1 MLETKWGLRLVS
13 LVLALFLFLSV
24 NDVFGSFFSQ
34 EQFNESEEIVIEDVP
49 VETIYDKDNLYLAGA
64 PKTINVRISGPNA
77 IVKKTESMMDFTVK
91 LDMRNDTVG
100 DHKKRF
106 VVDGLS
112 DKLTYELMPKS
123 ANVTLTE
130 KTSVTEQVEAEISDS
145 RIATGYELIGQ
156 EVDPSQVTITG
167 GEDEVSKIAYVK
179 ATLDNKTKLSEST
192 TEEAEVGVFDAQ
204 LNKLDVTVKPAKVKI
219 NIKIAPSAKS
229 VSVTPKTIGKL
240 SSDLKLNDITLS
252 DDQVELFGKR
262 SVLDGIGNMEVEVN
276 LDDITKDTEIKQKIP
291 LPEDVT
297 KASPEEV
304 TVTIDVSKK

>member
-13 LVLALFLFLSV
+13 LILALFLFLSV
-24 NDVFGSFFSQ
+24 NDVFGTFFTQ
-34 EQFNESEEIVIEDVP
+34 EQFNKAEEVVIEDVP
-49 VETIYDKDNLYLAGA
+49 VETIYDKENLYLAGA
-64 PKTINVRISGPNA
+64 PKTVNVRISGPNA
-77 IVKKTESMMDFTVK
+77 IVKKTESMMDFNVK
-91 LDMRNDTVG
+91 LDLSRDTVG
-100 DHKKRF
+100 DHKKKF
-106 VVDGLS
+106 KVEGLS
-112 DKLTYELMPKS
+112 DKLTYELMPNN

-167 GEDEVSKIAYVK
+167 GEDEVNKIAYVK

-219 NIKIAPSAKS
+219 NIKVASSSKS
-229 VSVTPKTIGKL
+229 VSIVPKTTGSLPLGYKINKI
-240 SSDLKLNDITLS
+240 SLS

-276 LDDITKDTEIKQKIP
+276 LGEITKDTELKEKIP
-291 LPEDVT
+291 LPKDVT
-297 KASPEEV
+297 KASPNEV
-304 TVTIDVSKK
+304 TVNIDIGKK